1 MTIDSVMEILQLL
14 VTSGLFGGGVGWL
27 VNRSA
32 RKART
37 AKEVHDTYKAMYED
51 LSGTLIELRNDNEKL
66 HGRIGL
72 LESVVHR
79 AASCRHWPSCPLRPE
94 LPYAKRGGPEHSD
107 RTVRT
112 GQPRIRNPG
121 YDDDA
126 GCEGGGETDDPDGKP
141 P

>member
-1 MTIDSVMEILQLL
+1 MGGDWMEIFQLL

-27 VNRSA
+27 VNRTQ

-51 LSGTLIELRNDNEKL
+51 MRGTLIELRNDNEKL
-66 HGRIGL
+66 YGRIGL
-72 LESVVHR
+72 LENIVHR
-79 AASCRHWPSCPLRPE
+79 AATCRHWPYCPLRPE
-94 LPYAKRGGPEHSD
+94 LSHTKKHGRESYENLPHP
-107 RTVRT
+107 

-121 YDDDA
+121 YDDDT
-126 GCEGGGETDDPDGKP
+126 GSEGGSEADDPDGKP